1 MSDLLDRVLGA
12 VATAVVERIA
22 GPDAPTTDPDSTPI
36 EVAEASRPGSMGAM
50 IVEQQR
56 RLDRVGALMHEN
68 KVNDPELALHCNRII
83 RELYQLMHL
92 GGDYWDEAKW
102 DIKAVRRRAPRK
114 RGAR

>member
-1 MSDLLDRVLGA
+1 MTDLLDRVLGA
-12 VATAVVERIA
+12 VATAVVDRLT
-22 GPDAPTTDPDSTPI
+22 GPEAPASATVAPI
-36 EVAEASRPGSMGAM
+36 EVTEAPRPGSMGEM

-56 RLDRVGALMHEN
+56 RLDRVGALMRANEA
-68 KVNDPELALHCNRII
+68 NDPELAIHCNKII

-114 RGAR
+114 RGK